1 MRRFILTIISSCAVL
16 FAFAQEEIVL
26 DTISK
31 YKGEVDT
38 RQFTTEKPLLSDD
51 SFVPEKLNLFDN
63 SLFTQPLLP
72 SWNKNLDFLKYLG
85 SSGVSTESYTI
96 SGFGYSPFF
105 LNGKVFNQ
113 ATYRLNERFS
123 FGGNSFGAQSV
134 FDKPKLNPAIQDMNT
149 KGASMF
155 LQYKVSKN
163 FKVEGR
169 VSISNRSNPW
179 EP

>member
-1 MRRFILTIISSCAVL
+1 MRWFTLTIIFSCAVL

-38 RQFTTEKPLLSDD
+38 RQFTIGKPLLSDD

-63 SLFTQPLLP
+63 SLFTQPILP

-85 SSGVSTESYTI
+85 SSGLSTESYTI
-96 SGFGYSPFF
+96 SGFGYSPFL

-123 FGGNSFGAQSV
+123 FGGNSFGGQSV

-169 VSISNRSNPW
+169 VSISNHSNPW